1 MNRRQFLQTSLGTLT
16 LGVRPPQ
23 SNAKIGLG
31 VIGLGRQGMALLHTI
46 RQMRSAVELVALC
59 DVNPETSSAATKLLP
74 TAHSTPHYADLL
86 QRADVQAVMIAT
98 PDEQHVEIASA
109 ALKAGLDVY
118 LEAPIARSL
127 ADVQSLIQLAQS
139 RQAVVQIGIEA
150 VSHPMLSLI
159 RNLIIEGYLGSV
171 SQIEVAVP
179 CPDAIPVW
187 QQSNSQSDGLA
198 AWHLVETMEQV
209 RQLMGVSM
217 PRKIAAQ
224 GIGSDANTNPDNF
237 HALLH
242 YQEGF
247 IVHFAMGHIPR
258 RFSIYGTSGSVDL
271 LSGKLVGA
279 DGTISI
285 EFAAISEELQ
295 TTLTENALYYHVEDW
310 IAAVRERRQP
320 RLPIQLGID
329 HVTLVRAAQ
338 SAETIRT
345 KKGH

>member
-31 VIGLGRQGMALLHTI
+31 VIGLGRQGMALFHTL
-46 RQMRSAVELVALC
+46 RQMRSTVELVALC
-59 DVNPETSSAATKLLP
+59 DVNPETISAATKLLP

-242 YQEGF
+242 Y
-247 IVHFAMGHIPR
+247 
-258 RFSIYGTSGSVDL
+258 
-271 LSGKLVGA
+271 
-279 DGTISI
+279 
-285 EFAAISEELQ
+285 
-295 TTLTENALYYHVEDW
+295 
-310 IAAVRERRQP
+310 
-320 RLPIQLGID
+320 
-329 HVTLVRAAQ
+329 
-338 SAETIRT
+338 
-345 KKGH
+345 